1 MYVVSTLW
9 LADTD
14 SYIEIQK
21 ALRFL
26 GLWQARV
33 QIALYGEVGDHWLL
47 VARDGFLYLL
57 YM

>member
-1 MYVVSTLW
+1 MSNSTLW

-14 SYIEIQK
+14 TCIEIQK

-33 QIALYGEVGDHWLL
+33 QKAFGGVGQVRGIFSRLRHLRLLIA
-47 VARDGFLYLL
+47 
-57 YM
+57 

>member
-26 GLWQARV
+26 GLWQACV
-33 QIALYGEVGDHWLL
+33 QMALYGEVGDRWLL